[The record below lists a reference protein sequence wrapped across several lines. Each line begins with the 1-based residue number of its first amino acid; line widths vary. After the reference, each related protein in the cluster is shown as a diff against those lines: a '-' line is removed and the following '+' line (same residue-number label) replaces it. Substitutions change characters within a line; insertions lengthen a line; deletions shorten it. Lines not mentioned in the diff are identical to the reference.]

1 MIPPDDLRVGLYVT
15 VMQGMRLFNHGGAAG
30 FDDEGIK
37 MTATTTRSECRD
49 RSYMGDV
56 LEITAVNHP
65 FVVCKR
71 HTGFMLD
78 KPVTLDTREYELM
91 PLTEDFVKAAKG
103 EANESA

>member
-1 MIPPDDLRVGLYVT
+1 MIPPDDLRAGLFVT
-15 VMQGMRLFNHGGAAG
+15 VMQGMRLYNGGIFG
-30 FDDEGIK
+30 GEGDKAVI
-37 MTATTTRSECRD
+37 TRSEHRD

-71 HTGFMLD
+71 HTGIMLD
-78 KPVTLDTREYELM
+78 RPVTLDTREYELM